1 MSLTDFTGNALPAPQ
16 KRRQME
22 HLTQVGTADAGLTP
36 MFESWLSHSEVA
48 PGLAKKLFRLREV
61 TPHLASWPGH
71 SGTSLTAVRAQS
83 WPTLCDP
90 MHCSPP
96 GSSVRGK
103 KTGVGCHALLQG
115 IFPTQRSNLHL
126 LHWQADS
133 LPPHHLGSPVKQ
145 QPGGPCPPLAETV
158 SPHIIETPQVLKTE
172 PYPALE
178 PPVSLLW
185 GPGALP
191 PDRPPGP
198 GHEASS
204 GARGARGPRLARL
217 SLCFSSCASLL
228 LGRFALPLP
237 GRPLSDHTP
246 ARPFVLISSGG
257 SWGGSG
263 APGVSGCLEPRG
275 TSSFLPAP

>member
-36 MFESWLSHSEVA
+36 RFESWLSHSEVA

-115 IFPTQRSNLHL
+115 IFPTQRSNPCLLHF
-126 LHWQADS
+126 LHWQVGS
-133 LPPHHLGSPVKQ
+133 LP
-145 QPGGPCPPLAETV
+145 LA
-158 SPHIIETPQVLKTE
+158 
-172 PYPALE
+172 
-178 PPVSLLW
+178 
-185 GPGALP
+185 
-191 PDRPPGP
+191 PPGKP
-198 GHEASS
+198 QYSQ
-204 GARGARGPRLARL
+204 R
-217 SLCFSSCASLL
+217 
-228 LGRFALPLP
+228 
-237 GRPLSDHTP
+237 T
-246 ARPFVLISSGG
+246 
-257 SWGGSG
+257 
-263 APGVSGCLEPRG
+263 
-275 TSSFLPAP
+275 